1 MEGLLPKCALCN
13 ALWCLREYNQT
24 RTGASRNETDQ
35 MLIWNI
41 MRTSMRFLELA
52 VAASSPLSA
61 NLAALVVNTRL
72 LCKALDLRSNCDPSE
87 RSMVPLM
94 PLSPAHCS

>member
-1 MEGLLPKCALCN
+1 
-13 ALWCLREYNQT
+13 
-24 RTGASRNETDQ
+24 
-35 MLIWNI
+35 MLISNI

-72 LCKALDLRSNCDPSE
+72 LCRALDLRRNCGPSN

-94 PLSPAHCS
+94 PSNLVRCN